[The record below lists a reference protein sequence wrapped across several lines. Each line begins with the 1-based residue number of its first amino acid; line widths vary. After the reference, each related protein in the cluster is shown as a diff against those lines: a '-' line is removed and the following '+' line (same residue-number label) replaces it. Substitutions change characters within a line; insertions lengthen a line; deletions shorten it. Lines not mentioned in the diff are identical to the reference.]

1 MIFIYSIIK
10 LYYPMD
16 QKLLN
21 ALNNLSE
28 GLEAIAEALAEKGA
42 SSSATANAL
51 QGGNFITEI
60 KEINVGVKQLMKDS
74 KQILKNQETIISL
87 SKKSAGDKKSE
98 FEKVGGDKKK
108 ENELK
113 KGIGTILLIA
123 VAVLAIGMAFKLVG
137 KIDFLSVV
145 GLGLAML
152 VMSEAFSKI
161 AKLKL
166 TLKDAAITS
175 LAMVMIAIAVT
186 LSSWVLQYIAPIG
199 MAQLFTGI
207 AITTM
212 FYIMAPKFAALL
224 DSVNRG
230 FGKKVSYGDIAKVT
244 IILVALAVAV
254 TVSSWVLKFITPLSI
269 GQLITGIGIVTMF
282 WVVSNFLP
290 KLAISVMAVS
300 KIMSKKDLA
309 LLPLMLVGFSIAI
322 TLSSW
327 VLKMIAPMSF
337 GQIITGIAITAMFWI
352 VSNFL
357 PKLAL
362 SVILVSKI
370 LSKKDLALLPLMM
383 VAFSIAIM
391 LSSLILK
398 LVKPLSFGQIITTIV
413 VTAIFWA
420 ISMFLPDVALGVIMV
435 DKILGKNKI
444 WMIPLVF
451 IAISTA
457 IMVAGMLFSL
467 TPELSWKQMVGVLLI
482 GLIFAGLSYVMPDMA
497 VGLVIMEKA
506 LGKGKMWLIPLVYL
520 AIATAIMLS
529 SHILN
534 ASAEIPWMKLLNILV
549 FSVVLVIA
557 VALIGLLSLFLV
569 KVVGMNTILKGSLC
583 IVALATAVMLASWA
597 FNKGS
602 YKNYPGWKWSL
613 SVGLALAAFGLI
625 AWGLMKI
632 GGIGTYIKGGIAL
645 LAVAAT
651 VMAASHIINMG
662 NYKNYPKLK
671 WTLGVGA
678 SLLAFGIAMGALGL
692 IVSSGVG
699 LAVLAAGALG
709 VLAVAATVVATSH
722 ILAKGKYSAGKYP
735 SLGWS
740 VSVAL
745 ALGAFGGGM
754 VLLGGLII
762 ASFGIGGL
770 MLAAGAKAVLT
781 VAETIVKS
789 SHILAKGNWKKGP
802 TVEWAKG
809 VAIALGA
816 FAPVYKML
824 VANAPGLFSRG
835 GGIGPNEFGKAIVT
849 VTNGIVTAANELGN
863 PKNKGIW
870 KNGPTKAWATGVGL
884 ALSAFAPVYMMLLK
898 NAPGIF
904 SKGGGVGPNE
914 FAKAIMTVSRGII
927 SAADVFSKNKA
938 KFEEGKYPSKNW
950 GEGVG
955 AALNAFAPIFNAL
968 SKDTGWFTSG
978 DDVINNMVNGVVR
991 IAGAIVRVG
1000 QKFEWA
1006 KLKWSSTPSKN
1017 WSWNV
1022 GQAVRSYAK
1031 LVSDVGKNIGFL
1043 TNMYLPITIVNSIIS
1058 VAKILEKNKKVL
1070 SSYLNPDFVPVL
1082 STGVR
1087 GYVNLTDFVSTS
1099 LMEMNQN
1106 GVQNVAIQMATT
1118 ARILQKNKK
1127 YFSYLIPRNFVMNL
1141 SQNLLG
1147 YALMA
1152 RTLEA
1157 LMTVTERKFIPMSM
1171 FGGTDIHYKTTRSVD
1186 VSLVNRVAAQMSM
1199 TAAIVGKNAKYFNSK
1214 IDPNFMKS
1222 VASNLFY
1229 YMAVA
1234 RKLEAQR
1241 GGIGSMIKNALGGD
1255 PMTNIAN
1262 GMILLAKAYDKL
1274 ASSITKMGT
1283 AMNSINDKKISQMER
1298 MSKIKTKTESKGFFG
1313 SLGDAA
1319 GSVVGAV
1326 GNVVS
1331 GAVNMVAPSSGP
1343 GGKSTKRE
1351 KTRGKYGD
1359 VYEQNDKIIEMLMQ
1373 LNEKLGAG
1381 SNIDTVMQK
1390 KMMEKGASK
1399 LQ

>member
-16 QKLLN
+16 QKLLL

-28 GLEAIAEALAEKGA
+28 GLEAIAEALKESGGNK
-42 SSSATANAL
+42 SATTSAL
-51 QGGNFITEI
+51 QGGNFTKEI
-60 KEINVGVKQLMKDS
+60 QEINVGVKQLMKDS

-87 SKKSAGDKKSE
+87 SKKSSADKKSE

-108 ENELK
+108 ESELK

-152 VMSEAFSKI
+152 IISEAFKRI
-161 AKLKL
+161 ALLNISVKQ
-166 TLKDAAITS
+166 AAIAS
-175 LAMVMIAIAVT
+175 LTMVMMAVAVT
-186 LSSWVLQYIAPIG
+186 LSSWVLKLISPIG
-199 MAQLFTGI
+199 VAQLFTGI
-207 AITTM
+207 AITAM
-212 FYIMAPKFAALL
+212 FYVMTPKFAMLL
-224 DSVNRG
+224 EIISNRLTKIG
-230 FGKKVSYGDIAKVT
+230 YGAIIKATV
-244 IILVALAVAV
+244 ILVAMSVAI
-254 TVSSWVLKFITPLSI
+254 TLSSWVLRLVTPLSL
-269 GQLITGIGIVTMF
+269 GQIITGIGITAMF
-282 WVVSNFLP
+282 YVVANFLP
-290 KLAISVMAVS
+290 KLALAIVAVS

-309 LLPLMLVGFSIAI
+309 LMPVLLVGFALAI

-327 VLKMIAPMSF
+327 VLRFIMPMSF

-357 PKLAL
+357 PRLAL
-362 SVILVSKI
+362 AVIAVSKI
-370 LSKKDLALLPLMM
+370 MSKKDLPLLPLML

-398 LVKPLSFGQIITTIV
+398 LIKPLSFGQIITTIV
-413 VTAIFWA
+413 VTAVFWA
-420 ISMFLPDVALGVIMV
+420 ISMFLPDIALGVIMV
-435 DKILGKNKI
+435 DKLLGKNKI
-444 WMIPLVF
+444 WLIPLVF
-451 IAISTA
+451 VAISTA
-457 IMVAGMLFSL
+457 IMLSGLLFSL

-497 VGLVIMEKA
+497 VGLVIMDKA

-520 AIATAIMLS
+520 AISTAIMLS

-534 ASAEIPWMKLLNILV
+534 MSAEIPWMKLLNILV

-569 KVVGMNTILKGSLC
+569 KVVGLSTVLKGSLS
-583 IVALATAVMLASWA
+583 IVALATALMLSSWLVS
-597 FNKGS
+597 KGT
-602 YKNYPGWKWSL
+602 YQKFPNWKWSL
-613 SVGLALAAFGLI
+613 SVGLSILIFGVL

-632 GGIGTYIKGGIAL
+632 GGVTTYIKGGIAI
-645 LAVAAT
+645 VVIAAAIF
-651 VMAASHIINMG
+651 AASHILSKG
-662 NYKNYPKLK
+662 NYGKFPKLS
-671 WTLGVGA
+671 WALGVAAGIAAFGVGA
-678 SLLAFGIAMGALGL
+678 ALLGPLVFGPQALIFL
-692 IVSSGVG
+692 AG
-699 LAVLAAGALG
+699 LAAVLG
-709 VLAVAATVVATSH
+709 VAATIMAASH
-722 ILAKGKYSAGKYP
+722 ILAKGNYGKFP

-740 VSVAL
+740 MSVAL
-745 ALGAFGGGM
+745 SMGAFGTGM
-754 VLLGGLII
+754 VLLGTMII
-762 ASFGIGGL
+762 ASFGIGGAI
-770 MLAAGAKAVLT
+770 LAAGAKAVLT

-802 TVEWAKG
+802 TVEWSKG

-824 VANAPGLFSRG
+824 VANAPGLFSKG
-835 GGIGPNEFGKAIVT
+835 GGIGPNEFAKAIVT
-849 VTNGIVTAANELGN
+849 VTNGIVTAAHELGN

-904 SKGGGVGPNE
+904 SKGGGVGPTE

-927 SAADVFSKNKA
+927 AAADVFSKNKA

-978 DDVINNMVNGVVR
+978 DDVINNMVNGVVK

-1006 KLKWSSTPSKN
+1006 KLKWSSTPTKN

-1031 LVSDVGKNIGFL
+1031 LVSDISQNVGFL
-1043 TNMYLPITIVNSIIS
+1043 VDLYLPVKVVNSIVS
-1058 VAKILEKNKKVL
+1058 VGKIIEKNKKVF
-1070 SSYLNPDFVPVL
+1070 SSYLNPLFVPVL
-1082 STGVR
+1082 STSVK
-1087 GYVNLTDFVSTS
+1087 GYVELTDFVTNSAS
-1099 LMEMNQN
+1099 MLLN
-1106 GVQNVAIQMATT
+1106 GDGVMNVAVKMATT
-1118 ARILQKNKK
+1118 AIIIERNKK
-1127 YFSYLIPRNFVMNL
+1127 YFAYSIPRNFIANL
-1141 SQNLLG
+1141 APNLLG
-1147 YALMA
+1147 YAAMA
-1152 RTLEA
+1152 RALEA
-1157 LMTVTERKFIPMSM
+1157 LMTITERKFIPLSAI
-1171 FGGTDIHYKTTRSVD
+1171 GGKDIHYTTTRSAD
-1186 VSLVNRVAAQMSM
+1186 ISLVNRVAAQMSL
-1199 TAAIVGKNAKYFNSK
+1199 TAAIVGKNAKYFNTK

-1222 VASNLFY
+1222 VGSNIFY
-1229 YMAVA
+1229 YMAIA

-1241 GGIGSMIKNALGGD
+1241 GGLGTMIKNALGGD
-1255 PMTNIAN
+1255 PMANMAN

-1274 ASSITKMGT
+1274 ATSLSKIGS
-1283 AMNSINDKKISQMER
+1283 AMNNINDKKISQMER
-1298 MSKIKTKTESKGFFG
+1298 ISKIRTKTESKGFFG
-1313 SLGDAA
+1313 SLGEAA

-1326 GNVVS
+1326 A
-1331 GAVNMVAPSSGP
+1331 GAVGGGMAMVSSGSGP
-1343 GGKSTKRE
+1343 GSGAGKKE
-1351 KTRGKYGD
+1351 KPKVGKHGD
-1359 VYEQNDKIIEMLMQ
+1359 VHAQNDKIIDLLKE
-1373 LNEKLGAG
+1373 LNEKLGPG
-1381 SNIDTVMQK
+1381 SSIDTVMQK
-1390 KMMEKGASK
+1390 KMAEKKSSN